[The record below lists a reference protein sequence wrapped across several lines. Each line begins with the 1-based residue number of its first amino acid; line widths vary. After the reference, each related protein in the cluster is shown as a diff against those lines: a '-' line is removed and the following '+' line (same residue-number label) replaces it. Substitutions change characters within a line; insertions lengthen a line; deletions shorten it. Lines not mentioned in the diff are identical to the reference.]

1 MKKIIFTTAIA
12 LILLASSCK
21 KDQSQNPNPTND
33 LNASSTTLSL
43 ADLNSFNSP
52 QGKKALANGLIGYY
66 PFIGNANDSSGNG
79 NNGVLQD
86 FYSGGQNTLTPP
98 VLTQD
103 KFGYQNSA
111 YYFNGISDWINVA
124 HNPLLVGIPVSDGI
138 GAPVNQFSI
147 YIRFKSDT
155 NGTVQTLVQSG
166 DAHAGPYSAGLYINQ
181 DQSIGF
187 HWSFIIPPGG
197 SSADLATAANIIQPN
212 KWYDLVLNYSNSGF
226 TLYLNGR
233 QVAINNSNPG
243 SDFTTAGFFDVLRI
257 GSTWA
262 TFPGDFF
269 KGTIDN
275 VRFYNREL
283 SRKEAL
289 FLLIDRKLK

>member
-1 MKKIIFTTAIA
+1 MKKILFTTAIG
-12 LILLASSCK
+12 LSLLMSACK
-21 KDQSQNPNPTND
+21 KDQSQAPAND
-33 LNASSTTLSL
+33 LNAVDASLSM
-43 ADLNSFNSP
+43 ADLNSFNTS
-52 QGKKALANGLIGYY
+52 QGKKALANGLVGYY
-66 PFIGNANDSSGNG
+66 PFTGNANDSSGNG

-98 VLTQD
+98 VLTKN
-103 KFGYQNSA
+103 KFGDPNSA

-124 HNPLLVGIPVSDGI
+124 HNPLLIGTPITDGI

-155 NGTVQTLVQSG
+155 SGAIQTLVQSG

-181 DQSIGF
+181 DQSVTF
-187 HWSFIIPPGG
+187 HWAFVIPPSG
-197 SSADLATAANIIQPN
+197 SSADLTTAANVIQPN
-212 KWYDLVLNYSNSGF
+212 KWYDLVLNYSSSSF

-233 QVAINNSNPG
+233 QVAINNSNPN

-262 TFPGDFF
+262 TFPDNFF

-283 SRKEAL
+283 SRKEVL
-289 FLLIDRKLK
+289 FLLIDRKFK